1 MYFDNATTTIHKPKE
16 VIDKIT
22 EVMISEKY
30 GNPSRSGH
38 ILSQNTMLAIYESKK
53 ELAKLVHIDNPSD
66 IVFTQNATY
75 ALNFIIKS
83 LVTKNDHVITTS
95 TEHNSVL
102 RPLYQS
108 GAELSFLD
116 FDENFELK
124 YESLGSLLKANTRF
138 LVTNSASN
146 LLANVN
152 DLDRL
157 HNFTREN
164 NLIMI
169 VDLAQSLGVVDIDIS
184 KYDNSLFA
192 FTGHKSLYGPSG
204 TGGIIKN
211 GDFDFKNVFSG
222 GSGVRSFE
230 KDHPS
235 NFPSVF
241 EVGTANFVGQIAL
254 GAGIKFVNET
264 GVDSIYKHLANLT
277 QKFYNGIKDIPGIKF
292 YSKNP
297 DGLISPLVSFNLGNV
312 SSDELAL
319 ILDEDYDIQT
329 RPSSHCAPL
338 IHEHFATVDQGIVRF
353 SFSYFNSMDETDRA
367 IDAVKEIAAKYA

>member
-1 MYFDNATTTIHKPKE
+1 MYFDNAATTIHKPKE

-22 EVMISEKY
+22 EVMMSEKY

-38 ILSQNTMLAIYESKK
+38 ILSQNTMMAIYESKK

-83 LVTKNDHVITTS
+83 LVTKDDHVITTI

-116 FDENFELK
+116 FDKNFELE

-297 DGLISPLVSFNLGNV
+297 DGLISPIVSFNLGNV

-329 RPSSHCAPL
+329 RPSSHCEPL
-338 IHEHFATVDQGIVRF
+338 IHEHFGTEDQGIVRF
-353 SFSYFNSMDETDRA
+353 SFSYFNSMDEIDRA
-367 IDAVKEIAAKYA
+367 IEAVKEIAAKYV

>member
-1 MYFDNATTTIHKPKE
+1 MYFDNAATTIHKPKE

-22 EVMISEKY
+22 EVMMSEKY

-38 ILSQNTMLAIYESKK
+38 ILSQNTMMAIYESKK

-83 LVTKNDHVITTS
+83 LVTKDDHVITTI

-116 FDENFELK
+116 FDKNFELE

-254 GAGIKFVNET
+254 CAGIKFVNET

-297 DGLISPLVSFNLGNV
+297 DGLISPIVSFNLGNV

-338 IHEHFATVDQGIVRF
+338 IHKHFGTEDQGIVRF
-353 SFSYFNSMDETDRA
+353 SFSYFNSMHEIDRA
-367 IDAVKEIAAKYA
+367 IKAVKEIAAKYA

>member
-1 MYFDNATTTIHKPKE
+1 MYFDNAATTIHKPKE

-22 EVMISEKY
+22 EVMVSEKY

-53 ELAKLVHIDNPSD
+53 ELAKLVHIENPSD
-66 IVFTQNATY
+66 IVFTNNATY

-108 GAELSFLD
+108 GADLSFLD
-116 FDENFELK
+116 FDENFELE
-124 YESLGSLLKANTRF
+124 YEKLPSLLKVNTRF

-157 HNFTREN
+157 HNFAKEN

-169 VDLAQSLGVVDIDIS
+169 IDLAQPLGVIDIDIS
-184 KYDNSLFA
+184 KYNNSLFA

-254 GAGIKFVNET
+254 GAGIKFVNKT

-297 DGLISPLVSFNLGNV
+297 DGLISPIVSFNLV
-312 SSDELAL
+312 DLPSDELAL

>member
-1 MYFDNATTTIHKPKE
+1 MYFDNAATTIHKPKE

-22 EVMISEKY
+22 EVMMSEKY

-38 ILSQNTMLAIYESKK
+38 ILSQNTMMAIYESKK

-83 LVTKNDHVITTS
+83 LVTKDDHVITTS

-254 GAGIKFVNET
+254 GAGIKFVNKT

-297 DGLISPLVSFNLGNV
+297 DGLISPIVSFNLV
-312 SSDELAL
+312 DLPSDELAL

-353 SFSYFNSMDETDRA
+353 SFSYFNSMDEIDRA

>member
-1 MYFDNATTTIHKPKE
+1 MYFDNAATTIHKPKE

-22 EVMISEKY
+22 KVMMSEKY

-38 ILSQNTMLAIYESKK
+38 ILSQNTMMAIYESKK

-83 LVTKNDHVITTS
+83 LVTKDDHVITTI

-102 RPLYQS
+102 RPLYQP

-116 FDENFELK
+116 FDENFELE

-152 DLDRL
+152 DLDRI
-157 HNFTREN
+157 HNFAREN

-297 DGLISPLVSFNLGNV
+297 DGLISPIVSFNLGNV

-338 IHEHFATVDQGIVRF
+338 IHEHFGTEDQGIVRF
-353 SFSYFNSMDETDRA
+353 SFSYFNSMDEIDRA
-367 IDAVKEIAAKYA
+367 IEAVKEIAAKYV

>member
-1 MYFDNATTTIHKPKE
+1 MYFDNAATTIHKPKE

-22 EVMISEKY
+22 EVMTSEKY

-53 ELAKLVHIDNPSD
+53 ELAKLVHIENPSD
-66 IVFTQNATY
+66 IVFTNNATY

-116 FDENFELK
+116 FDENLELE
-124 YESLGSLLKANTRF
+124 YEKLDSLLENNTRY

-157 HNFTREN
+157 HNFAKEN

-169 VDLAQSLGVVDIDIS
+169 IDLAQSLGVIDIDIS
-184 KYDNSLFA
+184 KYDKSLFA

-222 GSGVRSFE
+222 GSGIRSFE
-230 KDHPS
+230 KDHPN

-254 GAGIKFVNET
+254 GSGIKFVNET
-264 GVDSIYKHLANLT
+264 GLDKIYKHLANLSHRL
-277 QKFYNGIKDIPGIKF
+277 YNGIKDIPYIKF
-292 YSKNP
+292 YSKKP
-297 DGLISPLVSFNLGNV
+297 VGLISPIVSFNLGNLP
-312 SSDELAL
+312 SDELSL

-338 IHEHFATVDQGIVRF
+338 IHQHFKTVDQGIVRF
-353 SFSYFNSMDETDRA
+353 SFSYFNSMDDVDKA
-367 IDAVKEIAAKYA
+367 IEAIKEIAERYV